1 MVKIKD
7 IPHEYY
13 NEFKRQSASITN
25 ILHTFL
31 RTPPTSLTYQDKPS
45 YLLQKYYIHLL
56 KLFNKDFTEQI
67 NRYITNYKFLTLT
80 KIIRLKDEFP
90 LYDGESYIK
99 GTDLDEIKK
108 IYNNLKEK
116 YYFNINDKDGTT
128 IDRFIKGPIREII
141 DHNNNGRILTLKKYL
156 RSVKYK
162 TSRLNRYG
170 NMVFTF

>member
-1 MVKIKD
+1 MLNIKE
-7 IPHEYY
+7 IPTEYY
-13 NEFKRQSASITN
+13 NEFKRQSTYIKE
-25 ILHTFL
+25 ILYLFL
-31 RTPPTSLTYQDKPS
+31 RNPSMFDRPS
-45 YLLQKYYIHLL
+45 YSLQKYYIHLL

-67 NRYITNYKFLTLT
+67 NRYITNYKFVTLT

-99 GTDLDEIKK
+99 KTDLDEIKK

-128 IDRFIKGPIREII
+128 INRFIKGPIREII

-162 TSRLNRYG
+162 TSRINRNG
-170 NMVFTF
+170 KMVFTF